1 MMSNLFGEFFGMMI
15 FIAFGCGVVA
25 NVLLKDSKGNGSGC
39 IVIYTGWAMAI
50 LMGVTAGLAAG
61 NSADLNPAV
70 TLFKL
75 LMGLYTVPVAISLML
90 AQTLGGAAGALLV
103 WLIYL
108 SHWNITEVKG
118 LKLGVFSTGPAVRS
132 YGENFICEC
141 LASAILFICLLSFG
155 SKFVSGASGFPSGFG
170 NYMVGMAVWAVG
182 LSFGGPT
189 GYALNPARDLGP
201 RIAHAILPIAGKGG
215 SDWAYSWVP
224 VAGPMAGGVIAFIVC
239 RAIGII

>member
-1 MMSNLFGEFFGMMI
+1 MVSNVFGEFFGMMI

-50 LMGVTAGLAAG
+50 LMGVTVGLAAG

-70 TLFKL
+70 TLFKM
-75 LMGLYTVPVAISLML
+75 LMGAYTPGLALGLMA

-108 SHWNITEVKG
+108 PHWSITEDKG
-118 LKLGVFSTGPAVRS
+118 LKLGVFSTGPAVRN
-132 YGENFICEC
+132 YTANFICEC
-141 LASAILFICLLSFG
+141 LASTILFVCLLSFG
-155 SKFVSGASGFPSGFG
+155 SKFVSGTNGFASGFG

-201 RIAHAILPIAGKGG
+201 RIAHAILPIAGKGS

-224 VAGPMAGGVIAFIVC
+224 VAGPMAGGVIAFVLC